1 MTTEVK
7 YEIPTPA
14 DYCELRRI
22 TGLSAKSEAAARVGL
37 PNACFT
43 VTIYDDHKLIG
54 MGRVIGDGATA
65 FQIIDVAVRPKYQ
78 GQGHGKVIM
87 QQIMDY
93 IESVRQPGTYVS
105 LIADYPADQLYAQF
119 GFISTE
125 PRSGG
130 MYRHYPVEK

>member
-1 MTTEVK
+1 
-7 YEIPTPA
+7 
-14 DYCELRRI
+14 
-22 TGLSAKSEAAARVGL
+22 
-37 PNACFT
+37 
-43 VTIYDDHKLIG
+43 

-119 GFISTE
+119 GLSQQNRVQVGCTATIPLKSNMYKKKPLSTV
-125 PRSGG
+125 S
-130 MYRHYPVEK
+130 KF

>member
-43 VTIYDDHKLIG
+43 VTIYDDHQLIG

-105 LIADYPADQLYAQF
+105 LIADYPGRPTLCTIRFYLNRTAFRWDVPPL
-119 GFISTE
+119 S
-125 PRSGG
+125 R
-130 MYRHYPVEK
+130 